1 MLRFLTRPAAPAYA
15 TEGLASDI
23 TPATPP
29 LYDVMLRGNPKD
41 VESVMTTL
49 REQAKKN
56 TISRHQLC
64 DAFMGM
70 KPGGRTALHSG
81 FNPERLGNL
90 RAFLTQVEAAVDDKL
105 LHASDLRSMFLH
117 MDRFGQTPLQL
128 FVDGADTNANS
139 LLALCDCLIR
149 LRNKGALSTDDLTSI
164 VLAGRE
170 GWNAFDQ
177 AMEWGRVPHA
187 ATPALF
193 KLAETLVRFEQKEVE
208 AKKRGRSMFANKLLQ
223 ALDKRSIED
232 LFQLGGTPRVTA
244 LIDGINGLRNT
255 GTLDLGILKAVMGKA
270 LATAGSEVIPAKA
283 RERCQKQAKAAD
295 EDWFSSAV

>member
-1 MLRFLTRPAAPAYA
+1 
-15 TEGLASDI
+15 
-23 TPATPP
+23 
-29 LYDVMLRGNPKD
+29 MLRGNPKD

-56 TISRHQLC
+56 TISRHQLY
-64 DAFMGM
+64 DAFMAM

-128 FVDGADTNANS
+128 FADEANTNANN

-149 LRNKGALSTDDLTSI
+149 LRNKGALSTDDLASI

-170 GWNAFDQ
+170 RRNAFGPP
-177 AMEWGRVPHA
+177 MERGDLSVPHA
-187 ATPALF
+187 ATPVLF

-255 GTLDLGILKAVMGKA
+255 RTLDLGILKAIMGKA
-270 LATAGSEVIPAKA
+270 LETAGSQVIPGKA